1 MVQYEYEDIMVSIKE
16 EHSDVSPLKELFTK
30 SHYFRPLL
38 LGIILQ
44 FSVQMTGVSAIQYY
58 SADIFSAAGFSAERA
73 LYFQGYSSVLAIAAQ
88 AACILSKVKNHCK
101 ERIALIYTSLSA
113 IDKVGRRWPLIICN
127 VLSGVFFA
135 IESALI
141 VIYPAESTNVHAH
154 LAFMY
159 VLTKSLCKAC
169 GS

>member
-1 MVQYEYEDIMVSIKE
+1 VYQLLRLRKLWAETKCLGSGRHEESKATLARLHANGNTADPMVQYEYEDIMVSIKE

-88 AACILSKVKNHCK
+88 AACILSELNNH
-101 ERIALIYTSLSA
+101 
-113 IDKVGRRWPLIICN
+113 
-127 VLSGVFFA
+127 
-135 IESALI
+135 
-141 VIYPAESTNVHAH
+141 
-154 LAFMY
+154 
-159 VLTKSLCKAC
+159 
-169 GS
+169 